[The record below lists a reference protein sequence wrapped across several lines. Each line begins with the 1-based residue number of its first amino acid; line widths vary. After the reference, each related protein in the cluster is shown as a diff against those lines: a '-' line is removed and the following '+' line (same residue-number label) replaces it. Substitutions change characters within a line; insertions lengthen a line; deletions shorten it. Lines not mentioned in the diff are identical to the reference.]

1 MARVRKACRCR
12 TWSEDANMKGE
23 ILFVALL
30 GIMLFIVAVQSVEI
44 MTINK
49 MIDSYKTTG
58 SSAGSGSGA
67 PKTNVPENMQNLPD
81 MVGGC

>member
-1 MARVRKACRCR
+1 
-12 TWSEDANMKGE
+12 MKGE

-49 MIDSYKTTG
+49 MIESYKTAG
-58 SSAGSGSGA
+58 NSASSSNVA
-67 PKTNVPENMQNLPD
+67 PKTNVPENVQNLPD

>member
-1 MARVRKACRCR
+1 MDRIYKIWRYR
-12 TWSEDANMKGE
+12 TWSEGARMKGE

-44 MTINK
+44 ITINK
-49 MIDSYKTTG
+49 MIESYKTAG
-58 SSAGSGSGA
+58 GPASSGNSA
-67 PKTNVPENMQNLPD
+67 PVTSVPANVQNLPD